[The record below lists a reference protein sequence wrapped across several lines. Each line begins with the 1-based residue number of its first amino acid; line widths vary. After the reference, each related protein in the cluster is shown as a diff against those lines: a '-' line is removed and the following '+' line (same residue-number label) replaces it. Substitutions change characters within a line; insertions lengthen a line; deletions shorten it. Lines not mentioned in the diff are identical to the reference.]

1 MQTLKLMSRM
11 ILTGLI
17 TVLASLFFLVSVPNA
32 DVIYDNI
39 TYNTTLGALTSVT
52 RYDSFSTGPTAYSL
66 TSVSVVLEGS
76 PATGYTNVGLYSNA
90 VSGVAPGALLL
101 SLGTVPDADLISSPS
116 TPFVFT
122 LAPPYPLPADTR
134 YWIGLVGFATTA
146 NWWTTP
152 EASGQPGV
160 SGEYNA
166 LQTTVTSNSTGSPYQ
181 MEIDATSAA
190 AAVPEPSLMVLL
202 CISIMSV
209 AGLRRWWKD

>member
-1 MQTLKLMSRM
+1 MQPLKLMSRM

-17 TVLASLFFLVSVPNA
+17 TALASLFFLVSVPNA
-32 DVIYDNI
+32 DQIYNNI
-39 TYNTTLGALTSVT
+39 TYNTTLVALTSVT
-52 RYDSFSTGPTAYSL
+52 GYDSFSTGPTAYSL

-76 PATGYTNVGLYSNA
+76 TAAGHTSVGLYSDA
-90 VSGVAPGALLL
+90 STAPGPLLYAIGNILDTAL
-101 SLGTVPDADLISSPS
+101 TTTFTKYDL
-116 TPFVFT
+116 T
-122 LAPPYPLPADTR
+122 LALPYSLAANTR

-146 NWWTTP
+146 NWGTTP

-181 MEIDATSAA
+181 MEIDATPAT

>member
-1 MQTLKLMSRM
+1 MMKLMSRM

-39 TYNTTLGALTSVT
+39 TYNTTLGALGSVT

-76 PATGYTNVGLYSNA
+76 SAAGHTSVGLYSDA
-90 VSGVAPGALLL
+90 STAPGTLLYAIGDIPDTAL
-101 SLGTVPDADLISSPS
+101 TTTFTEYDL
-116 TPFVFT
+116 T
-122 LAPPYPLPADTR
+122 LASPYLLAANTR

-146 NWWTTP
+146 NWGTTP
-152 EASGQPGV
+152 EVSGQPGV

-166 LQTTVTSNSTGSPYQ
+166 LQTTVTPNSTVSPYPYQ
-181 MEIDATSAA
+181 MEIDATPVT